1 MTSVPPYVPG
11 LPPGIAQEFL
21 NQWHTRNWPTQLPLP
36 PVVNPLPPQ
45 GPQAVNNPSPNTD
58 PLQGT
63 WVTSGG
69 SWRFTKDAQGYRF
82 EESSALGITG
92 EGRATYENGNVHVDY
107 NSSFLGH
114 VTCTLTLS
122 ESVMSGSINVLGIPA
137 PFYLRRV

>member
-1 MTSVPPYVPG
+1 MASIPPYIPG
-11 LPPGIAQEFL
+11 LPPEIARDFL
-21 NQWHTRNWPTQLPLP
+21 NKWHDLNRPTQPPLP
-36 PVVNPLPPQ
+36 PVVNPVPRQ
-45 GPQAVNNPSPNTD
+45 GPQPVNNPNAD
-58 PLQGT
+58 PLEGT

-122 ESVMSGSINVLGIPA
+122 ENVMSGSINVLGIPA
-137 PFYLRRV
+137 PFFLHRV